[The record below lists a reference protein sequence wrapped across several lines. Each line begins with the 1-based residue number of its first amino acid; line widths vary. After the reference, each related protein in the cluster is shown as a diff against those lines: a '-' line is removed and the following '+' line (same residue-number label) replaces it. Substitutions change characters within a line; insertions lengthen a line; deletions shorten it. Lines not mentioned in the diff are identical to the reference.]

1 VFADRAIDC
10 VSLAL
15 SGIVEVGK
23 VDLHGCGRRI
33 RELILIEG
41 SQQRLASDNQ
51 DVRVVHDRRRRTQD
65 VGQLGPV
72 HPLTRTRSARR
83 APPVVAWLGC
93 PCSRRQCRTKDASTR
108 ERTSSE
114 ITLNRPGN
122 HAVFLLA
129 ASPDGEPVVEA

>member
-1 VFADRAIDC
+1 VERREFADRAIDC

-23 VDLHGCGRRI
+23 VDLHGRGRRI
-33 RELILIEG
+33 RELILIEC

-72 HPLTRTRSARR
+72 HPLTR
-83 APPVVAWLGC
+83 P
-93 PCSRRQCRTKDASTR
+93 
-108 ERTSSE
+108 
-114 ITLNRPGN
+114 
-122 HAVFLLA
+122 
-129 ASPDGEPVVEA
+129 